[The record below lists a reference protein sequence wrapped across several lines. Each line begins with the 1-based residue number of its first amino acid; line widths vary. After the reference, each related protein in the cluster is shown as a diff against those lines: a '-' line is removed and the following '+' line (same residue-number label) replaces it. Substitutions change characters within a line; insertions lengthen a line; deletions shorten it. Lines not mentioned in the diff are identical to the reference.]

1 MNPFTKRKF
10 LALPQETQHKKCAEL
25 LRQLYETSQ
34 TELFGYYNEI
44 QSWMQQNALSKIS
57 QEMISDR
64 YHQHLKLADVHL
76 TEHSLLPKIR
86 QGDREQPLA
95 PQLEVHTFLDHVRS
109 AHNVGSIL
117 RTVEAFH
124 LGSVYFSVDTPSE
137 DHSQVQK
144 TSMGCSA
151 HIHCIHDASVQELP
165 KPLIAFETSPN
176 AIPLDDFVFPYPCC
190 VAIGNEEYGLSEE
203 VLAQADAI
211 VEFPWYG
218 RKNSLNVANAF
229 AIAAAA
235 ISQQFRS
242 KECYA
247 PI

>member
-10 LALPQETQHKKCAEL
+10 LSLPIETQHKKCAEL

-34 TELFGYYNEI
+34 AELFRYYNEI
-44 QSWMQQNALSKIS
+44 QEWMGQDTLATNT
-57 QEMISDR
+57 QEILSDR
-64 YHQHLKLADVHL
+64 YHQHLKRANVYL
-76 TEHSLLPKIR
+76 TECTLLPRVR
-86 QGDREQPLA
+86 QGDREEPLA
-95 PQLEVHTFLDHVRS
+95 PQLEIHTYLDQIRS

-124 LGSVYFSVDTPSE
+124 LGTVFFSTDTPHE
-137 DHSQVQK
+137 QHPQVQK
-144 TSMGCSA
+144 TAMGCSSSIDSV
-151 HIHCIHDASVQELP
+151 HNASLQDLP
-165 KPLIAFETSPN
+165 RPLIAFETSPV
-176 AIPLDDFVFPYPCC
+176 AIPLDDYLFPYPCC

-203 VLAQADAI
+203 VLTQADAI
-211 VEFPWYG
+211 VEIPLYG